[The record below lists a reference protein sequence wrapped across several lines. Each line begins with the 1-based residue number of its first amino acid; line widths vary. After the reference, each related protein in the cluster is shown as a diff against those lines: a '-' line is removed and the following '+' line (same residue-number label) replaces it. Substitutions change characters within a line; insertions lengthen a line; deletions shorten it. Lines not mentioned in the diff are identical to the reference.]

1 MRSSSAAPPVFQPSQ
16 SSSVPA
22 IVVLVLSLVLA
33 FTPNWEWPYEIAQV
47 QLGLLWASAGMVQA
61 TVRELLV
68 LLAILSAVL
77 FWEGK
82 PLTSIGVRSL
92 RTHDLGW
99 AVVAYLLAVLSQDLV
114 GALLNSPALRRV
126 VPTPNPAQDFIELPL
141 ALLLVGATVNS
152 VYEETWRAFAIE
164 RVETISGS
172 AVTAATF
179 SLIASV
185 STHVPYWGFRGA
197 LVIAPAQLV
206 LVLLYL
212 GRRSLPTC
220 VVTHLIGDVYP
231 TVIRPALS
239 TQAVAALSRFGL

>member
-1 MRSSSAAPPVFQPSQ
+1 M
-16 SSSVPA
+16 
-22 IVVLVLSLVLA
+22 
-33 FTPNWEWPYEIAQV
+33 
-47 QLGLLWASAGMVQA
+47 
-61 TVRELLV
+61 
-68 LLAILSAVL
+68 
-77 FWEGK
+77 
-82 PLTSIGVRSL
+82 
-92 RTHDLGW
+92 
-99 AVVAYLLAVLSQDLV
+99 
-114 GALLNSPALRRV
+114 
-126 VPTPNPAQDFIELPL
+126 
-141 ALLLVGATVNS
+141 NS

-179 SLIASV
+179 SLMASV